1 MLQDL
6 IMAAVN
12 DAIKKVEE
20 MMAREMGKF
29 ASSLGLPPGLF

>member
-12 DAIKKVEE
+12 QALEQVEQAATE
-20 MMAREMGKF
+20 KMG
-29 ASSLGLPPGLF
+29 AVTGGLGLPGIG